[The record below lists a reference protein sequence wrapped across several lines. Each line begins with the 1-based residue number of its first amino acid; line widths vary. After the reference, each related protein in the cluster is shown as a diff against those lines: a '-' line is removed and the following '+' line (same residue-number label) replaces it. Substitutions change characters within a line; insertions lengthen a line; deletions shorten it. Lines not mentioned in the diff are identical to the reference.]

1 MSQSEQKLVQ
11 YLNEAHATE
20 MGLVRVL
27 QSQIAMTPRGS
38 YRDALEKHLGETRS
52 HAERVQKRIAELD
65 GGANPLQAGV
75 GAVETIVAQTL
86 ALWKAPF
93 DMLRGARGG
102 GKGLKK
108 AQEARATPGPR
119 NPTETAP
126 QRPAQAGG

>member
-52 HAERVQKRIAELD
+52 HAARAESPRGDPPSHAERVQKRIAELD

-86 ALWKAPF
+86 AL
-93 DMLRGARGG
+93 
-102 GKGLKK
+102 
-108 AQEARATPGPR
+108 
-119 NPTETAP
+119 
-126 QRPAQAGG
+126 